1 MQSPAPGRITPPDS
15 TGWALTS
22 WGTALQRGP
31 VGQGEQS
38 QQSAPATMKVNCIL
52 SCSRSKKVSLY
63 PTPMK
68 QGLRALLYWGKQC
81 RSTNSNKK
89 RGKFSQSEWF
99 DFGTGCPRLQVPQPL

>member
-1 MQSPAPGRITPPDS
+1 MRTNAKPCTWQNNPTWQHRLGTDQ
-15 TGWALTS
+15 S

-31 VGQGEQS
+31 VGHGEQS
-38 QQSAPATMKVNCIL
+38 QQSAPAIMKVNCIL

-89 RGKFSQSEWF
+89 
-99 DFGTGCPRLQVPQPL
+99 